1 MSALYEVTS
10 QIPTHAIVA
19 GVKQIGMQL
28 RAEQANEFARGAGI
42 TVIDDGS
49 CILVLLAFQ

>member
-1 MSALYEVTS
+1 MSAPDEVTS
-10 QIPTHAIVA
+10 QISTHTIVA

-28 RAEQANEFARGAGI
+28 RAEQANESAREAGI

>member
-1 MSALYEVTS
+1 MSAPYEATS
-10 QIPTHAIVA
+10 QIPTHAMVA

-28 RAEQANEFARGAGI
+28 RAEQANESARGAGI

-49 CILVLLAFQ
+49 CILVLLALQ